1 MRHTKIPLRQHPAR
15 PSWRTAAAIALILLT
30 GGMTPALGK
39 EPADPSVEQGTTPM
53 DEIDLSSPGPGQVI
67 IPPSVQPEKK
77 RFPFFD
83 DTTVKGQFRTF
94 FMFRDNFDHSINEA
108 WAVGG
113 SVALQTGYLAD
124 RVRAGAVFYTS
135 QPLYAPDDRDGTLLL
150 APGQDGYTVLGQ
162 LYGELKI
169 IDGLFAAVGTKEY
182 DTPYINKNDVRM
194 TPNTFEAITMYGRA
208 GGTDGSPAWRYG
220 GGYFTKIKE
229 RNSDSFQWMSVDA
242 GATAHRGVIVAGAN
256 VDWRAL
262 SFGAIDYY
270 SDDIINIGYTEA
282 RYALTLGEGAAVKF
296 AAQFTDQRSTGNDLL
311 TGTSFATNQWGLKS
325 DVVLGPSTLTVA
337 LTDTAKGADMQN
349 PWSGYPGYTSVQV
362 KDFNRAGE
370 TAVMLRGAYDF
381 TSLGWTGVSA
391 YALWV
396 HGSGVIAPNYNQDE
410 TDLNLQWTPD
420 KAGSLRGLSFR
431 TRYAYINQRGGGS
444 PNMQDIRF
452 IVNYDFPRPSPPPP
466 PPS

>member
-1 MRHTKIPLRQHPAR
+1 MGNAMMTVRRHLVR
-15 PSWRTAAAIALILLT
+15 PVWWLTAAIALILSV
-30 GGMTPALGK
+30 GGMAPAQG
-39 EPADPSVEQGTTPM
+39 ADQSGNSVEQGTTPM
-53 DEIDLSSPGPGQVI
+53 DEIDLSSPQPGQVV
-67 IPPSVQPEKK
+67 IPPSEQPEKK

-83 DTTVKGQFRTF
+83 DTTVKGQLRTF
-94 FMFRDNFDHSINEA
+94 FMFRDNYDHSINEA
-108 WAVGG
+108 WAIGG

-124 RVRAGAVFYTS
+124 RLRAGAVFYTS

-150 APGQDGYTVLGQ
+150 APGQDGYSVLGQ

-182 DTPYINKNDVRM
+182 DTPYINKNDIRM
-194 TPNTFEAITMYGRA
+194 TPNTFEAITMYGKA
-208 GGTDGSPAWRYG
+208 GGTDGSPKWRYG

-242 GATAHRGVIVAGAN
+242 GATAHRGVIAAGAN
-256 VDWRAL
+256 VDWK
-262 SFGAIDYY
+262 GASLGVIDYY
-270 SDDIINIGYTEA
+270 SDDIINIGYTEGKV
-282 RYALTLGEGAAVKF
+282 ALPLREGASVKLS
-296 AAQFTDQRSTGNDLL
+296 AQFTDQRSTGNDLL
-311 TGTSFATNQWGLKS
+311 TGTSFASNQWGLKS

-337 LTDTAKGADMQN
+337 FTDNAKGADVQN

-391 YALWV
+391 YVLWV

-420 KAGSLRGLSFR
+420 KTGSLRGLSFR

-452 IVNYDFPRPSPPPP
+452 IMNYDFPRP
-466 PPS
+466 